1 MSKQRNTLIAKNNN
15 CCHNYL
21 WVNNAEGEELERF
34 EKAASDCS
42 PRMTF
47 RGKPRQKS
55 CSPGTHMILFPT
67 SHHVLRAEYDF
78 IEVFWETEH
87 WARKKGAPAKTDPL
101 KGLTEM
107 MGETFPYYWFDTPA
121 KPPMAFLR
129 NVRIPMN
136 SDTHSENNRTPIR
149 DCRTVVGA

>member
-1 MSKQRNTLIAKNNN
+1 
-15 CCHNYL
+15 
-21 WVNNAEGEELERF
+21 
-34 EKAASDCS
+34 
-42 PRMTF
+42 
-47 RGKPRQKS
+47 
-55 CSPGTHMILFPT
+55 MILFPT